1 MKTVTVEE
9 FQSHFDQYVGTNNT
23 PDLLITRDGKPV
35 AWVRTVDQD
44 YDDEDRAYINDPAF
58 WKMIDERRK
67 EVGIPWD
74 EAEKLLGLDTEA

>member
-1 MKTVTVEE
+1 M
-9 FQSHFDQYVGTNNT
+9 S
-23 PDLLITRDGKPV
+23 
-35 AWVRTVDQD
+35 TVDQD

-67 EVGIPWD
+67 EVGIPWA